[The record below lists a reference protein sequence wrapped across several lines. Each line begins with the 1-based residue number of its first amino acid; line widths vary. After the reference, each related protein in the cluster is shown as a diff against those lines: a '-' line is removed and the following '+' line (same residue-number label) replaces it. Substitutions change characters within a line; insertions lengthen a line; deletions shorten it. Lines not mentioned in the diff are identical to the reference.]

1 MKVSAQN
8 IESGKEF
15 QIESDGVN
23 GDFLEKMSVF
33 KMSDE
38 KIKELIGN
46 LNISADAKSLL
57 YSFSK
62 ATIIAGKKIINIGK
76 KIIDFI
82 CYLFEEYTSAT
93 FGMIFGA
100 IAGVLVSTIPI
111 LGVLLGPLLAP
122 IAIFLGLTSGFYQ
135 DIKDKNLARRVA
147 EINAEFSPLNA

>member
-1 MKVSAQN
+1 
-8 IESGKEF
+8 
-15 QIESDGVN
+15 
-23 GDFLEKMSVF
+23 MSVF

-38 KIKELIGN
+38 KIKELISN

-57 YSFSK
+57 HSFSK

-82 CYLFEEYTSAT
+82 CHLFKEYPSAT

-100 IAGVLVSTIPI
+100 IAGVLISTIPI

-122 IAIFLGLTSGFYQ
+122 IAILLGLVSGVHQ
-135 DIKDKNLARRVA
+135 DIKDKDLARKIA
-147 EINAEFSPLNA
+147 EINAQFSPLNT